1 MSNCD
6 ICAEGYVGSKTTWV
20 PVQERARGTVA
31 AALSPAYYL
40 SVLLSLLSRPEWY
53 PDMRCSSWDRKEARI
68 NREKPVLVPE
78 KQSRKSKLGVC

>member
-1 MSNCD
+1 MTSVQR
-6 ICAEGYVGSKTTWV
+6 ATRAARPHGSLSRREPGQPW
-20 PVQERARGTVA
+20 A

-53 PDMRCSSWDRKEARI
+53 PDMRCSSWDRKVGRI
-68 NREKPVLVPE
+68 NREKAILVPE